1 MTGLS
6 KQTVVVA
13 LLSADQEYQRLQA
26 EDARSAGAASGLR
39 TEVVFAEGSAIIQIQ
54 QLYKFVHRVPQE
66 RPLAIVV
73 ETVTGEGLERV
84 ARAAV
89 QAGIGW
95 VLVNRRVPYLEVLRR
110 EHPALPIGAVT
121 TDQVEIGRIQA
132 RQILS
137 LLPPGR
143 RDVLYVQGP
152 PDTSAAKERLQGVNE
167 GLASSSVQLRL
178 LEGLWTE
185 ASGQQVVERWL
196 RLNPGEDTRPDLVAA
211 QNDAMAVGARKALRA
226 RREVPALAALP
237 VIGVDGLVQGG
248 RALVDAGELAATVVT
263 PSNGGPAL
271 HLVAQFVA
279 TGRPLPAQT
288 VLKPESYPTEGALTV
303 RTRPAA
309 GRLA

>member
-1 MTGLS
+1 MS

-13 LLSADQEYQRLQA
+13 LLSAEQEFQRLQA
-26 EDARSAGAASGLR
+26 EDARGAASASGLR
-39 TEVVFAEGSAIIQIQ
+39 TEVVFAEDSAIIQIQ
-54 QLYKFVHRVPQE
+54 QLYKFVHRPPAE
-66 RPLAIVV
+66 RPIAIVV

-95 VLVNRRVPYLEVLRR
+95 LIVNRRVPYLDTLRK
-110 EHPALPIGAVT
+110 EFPALPIGAIS
-121 TDQVEIGRIQA
+121 TDQVEVGRIQA

-137 LLPPGR
+137 LLPHGR
-143 RDVLYVQGP
+143 RNVLYVQGP

-167 GLASSSVQLRL
+167 GLQASSAQLRQ

-185 ASGQQVVERWL
+185 ASGQHVVERWL
-196 RLNPGEDTRPDLVAA
+196 RLNPSDDARPDVVAC

-226 RREVPALAALP
+226 RRDVPELAHVP
-237 VIGVDGLVQGG
+237 VTGVDGLLQGG
-248 RALVDAGELAATVVT
+248 RALVDTGELAATVVT

-271 HLVAQFVA
+271 HLLAQFVS
-279 TGRPLPAQT
+279 TGRALPAQT

-303 RTRPAA
+303 RERPAA
-309 GRLA
+309 GRRA

>member
-1 MTGLS
+1 LS

-13 LLSADQEYQRLQA
+13 LLSVDQEFQRLQA
-26 EDARSAGAASGLR
+26 EDARGAASASGLK
-39 TEVVFAEGSAIIQIQ
+39 TEVVFAEDSAIIQIQ
-54 QLYKFVHRVPQE
+54 QLYKFVHRPPAE

-95 VLVNRRVPYLEVLRR
+95 LIVNRRVAYLDALRK
-110 EHPALPIGAVT
+110 EFPELPIGAIT
-121 TDQVEIGRIQA
+121 TDQVEVGRIQA

-137 LLPPGR
+137 LLPHGR
-143 RDVLYVQGP
+143 RNVLYVTGP

-167 GLASSSVQLRL
+167 GLSASSVQLRL

-196 RLNPGEDTRPDLVAA
+196 RLNPSEDARPALVAC
-211 QNDAMAVGARKALRA
+211 QNDTMAVGARKALRA
-226 RREVPALAALP
+226 RRDIPELAHVP
-237 VIGVDGLVQGG
+237 VTGVDGLMQGG
-248 RALVDAGELAATVVT
+248 RALVDAGELSATVVA

-271 HLVAQFVA
+271 HLLGQFVS
-279 TGRPLPAQT
+279 TGRALPATT
-288 VLKPESYPTEGALTV
+288 VQKPASYPNEGALTV
-303 RTRPAA
+303 RVRPAA
-309 GRLA
+309 GRFA

>member
-1 MTGLS
+1 MS

-13 LLSADQEYQRLQA
+13 LLSADQEFQRLQA
-26 EDARSAGAASGLR
+26 EDALGAASASGLKI
-39 TEVVFAEGSAIIQIQ
+39 EVVFAEDSAIIQIQ
-54 QLYKFVHRVPQE
+54 QLYKFVHRPPAE

-84 ARAAV
+84 ARAAA

-95 VLVNRRVPYLEVLRR
+95 VLVNRRVPYLDALRR
-110 EHPALPIGAVT
+110 EFPALPIGAIT
-121 TDQVEIGRIQA
+121 TDQVEVGRIQA

-137 LLPPGR
+137 LLPHGQR
-143 RDVLYVQGP
+143 NVLYVTGP

-167 GLASSSVQLRL
+167 GISASSVQLRL

-185 ASGQQVVERWL
+185 ASGHQVVERWL
-196 RLNPGEDTRPDLVAA
+196 RLNPSEDARPALVAC
-211 QNDAMAVGARKALRA
+211 QNDTMAVGARKALRA
-226 RREVPALAALP
+226 RRDIPELALVP
-237 VIGVDGLVQGG
+237 VTGVDGLVQGG

-271 HLVAQFVA
+271 HLLGQFA
-279 TGRPLPAQT
+279 STGRALPATT
-288 VLKPESYPTEGALTV
+288 VQKPESYPNEGALTV
-303 RTRPAA
+303 RARPPA